1 MAKER
6 AAGAWVITG
15 AASGFGRTFAERLAR
30 RGERVALWDRDTAGL
45 EETMRRLG
53 QARTCACKVD
63 VSDPESVR
71 SAVAAS
77 RDALGTLAHVV
88 NCAGILRVGPAT
100 QMSPADYR
108 LMMDVNVLGSVHVAC
123 ALVPE
128 LQRAASAGGRAT
140 LLLVAS
146 VAGLRGF
153 PELAGYSASKHAV
166 VGFGR
171 ALRDELAG
179 QGVDVRVLC
188 PPTGDTPMVHNL
200 PYRPKIYDLSPA
212 LSAETIVDAALA
224 GLERPGFLVLV
235 DARTKLLWKLGQLAP
250 GVIDGMVRRATRA

>member
-1 MAKER
+1 M
-6 AAGAWVITG
+6 ITG
-15 AASGFGRTFAERLAR
+15 AASGFGRQFARRLAER
-30 RGERVALWDRDTAGL
+30 GEAVALWDRDAAGL
-45 EETMRRLG
+45 AETAKLLG
-53 QARTCACKVD
+53 GARATSCTVD
-63 VSDPESVR
+63 VTDPESVR
-71 SAVAAS
+71 AAVVAS
-77 RDALGTLAHVV
+77 REALGALAHVV
-88 NCAGILRVGPAT
+88 HCAGILRVGPAVE
-100 QMSPADYR
+100 MSPADYR
-108 LMMDVNVLGSVHVAC
+108 LMMDVNVLGSIHVAC

-128 LQRAASAGGRAT
+128 LQAAAAAGGRAT

-179 QGVDVRVLC
+179 KRVDVRVLC

-212 LSAETIVDAALA
+212 LSAETIVSATLA

-235 DARTKLLWKLGQLAP
+235 DARTKLLWKVGQLAP
-250 GVIDGMVRRATRA
+250 GLIDGMVRRATR